1 MEIANLVFYSI
12 YALLAFTLLMLM
24 HRNVKQAGQPVSK
37 LSYSWFCYGL
47 SNIAFACVPNF
58 GIPAIVLGNLLLSS
72 TGIFNLLI
80 YRNWRTGGKFEYEP
94 QLWFVLACVI
104 TYLAYLQYNGTFTD
118 RVLFMTCVGFLMYGC
133 SAVELLL
140 NKKPEAHFQRRLLL
154 GVIGLSLLML
164 GARLYAIL
172 NQIGGESTSFQTE
185 SIVTFGMSWSWNTLI
200 LLNHLLIAS
209 YYIDLMWREE
219 LRLTQEL
226 KAEKQ
231 LVTTLEHE
239 IKENERVNARLTELL
254 DDKNNLLKR
263 LSMAEKSGMLGA
275 MASTLAHELNQPLCA
290 SKLNIENLKVEIES
304 GYDKRFLLELLS
316 YIEEDNTR
324 LEKIVQRV
332 NKIFKRGS
340 NQFELVDLVPLVSD
354 SCEILA
360 HQLDKSN
367 IKLTFN
373 FVDHA
378 HVLAD
383 YGQIETVV
391 LNFLTNAIE
400 ALNSSPNTNKIIDV
414 GIETNDRK
422 VVVYVR
428 DNGTGVMAEV
438 INSVFDPFY
447 STKKSGMGV
456 GLWLCKAIAD
466 AHRAAISVQNNSDAG
481 ARFQIEFANA
491 G

>member
-37 LSYSWFCYGL
+37 LSYSWFCYGM
-47 SNIAFACVPNF
+47 SNIAFACVPRF

-80 YRNWRTGGKFEYEP
+80 YRNWRTGSKFEYEP
-94 QLWFVLACVI
+94 QLWFGLTCVI

-118 RVLFMTCVGFLMYGC
+118 RVLFMTCVGFLMYGW

-140 NKKPEAHFQRRLLL
+140 NKKSEARFQRRLLL

-164 GARLYAIL
+164 GARLYAIV

-209 YYIDLMWREE
+209 YYIDMMWREE

-254 DDKNNLLKR
+254 EDKNNLLKR

-290 SKLNIENLKVEIES
+290 TKLNIENLKVEIES
-304 GYDKRFLLELLS
+304 GYDKRFLLELLA
-316 YIEEDNTR
+316 YIEDDNTR
-324 LEKIVQRV
+324 LEKIVQRIS
-332 NKIFKRGS
+332 KIFKRGS
-340 NQFELVDLVPLVSD
+340 NEFELIDLVPLVSD
-354 SCEILA
+354 SCEILTHELA
-360 HQLDKSN
+360 KSN
-367 IKLTFN
+367 IKLTLN
-373 FVDHA
+373 LVDRA
-378 HVLAD
+378 HILAD
-383 YGQIETVV
+383 HGQIETVV

-400 ALNSSPNTNKIIDV
+400 ALDTSSSNDKVIDV
-414 GIETNDRK
+414 GVEIKDRK
-422 VVVYVR
+422 IVVYVS
-428 DNGTGVMAEV
+428 DNGTG
-438 INSVFDPFY
+438 IKTQHLSSVFDPFY
-447 STKKSGMGV
+447 STKKFGMGV

-466 AHRAAISVQNNSDAG
+466 AHRAEISAHNNPDAG
-481 ARFQIEFANA
+481 ARFQLEFANA